1 MAMSDLTKAV
11 ISCEIQKLLHKKKKQ
26 VMELFADF
34 EKEREELQE
43 FLDNNRWKI
52 NDYTRIRDQLKEKND
67 KIREQERLIARQRS
81 RIRDL
86 EIKLQQCKYTITR

>member
-26 VMELFADF
+26 VMELFAGF

-43 FLDNNRWKI
+43 FLDDNQWKI
-52 NDYTRIRDQLKEKND
+52 NDYARIREQLKEKND
-67 KIREQERLIARQRS
+67 KIREQERLIASQRS

-86 EIKLQQCKYTITR
+86 EIKLQQRKYTITR

>member
-11 ISCEIQKLLHKKKKQ
+11 TSCEIQKLLHKKKKQ

-34 EKEREELQE
+34 EKEHEELQK
-43 FLDNNRWKI
+43 FLDDNQWKI
-52 NDYTRIRDQLKEKND
+52 NDYAR
-67 KIREQERLIARQRS
+67 IREQLKTKNKKIKEQDRLIMSQRS

-86 EIKLQQCKYTITR
+86 EIKLQQHKYTITR